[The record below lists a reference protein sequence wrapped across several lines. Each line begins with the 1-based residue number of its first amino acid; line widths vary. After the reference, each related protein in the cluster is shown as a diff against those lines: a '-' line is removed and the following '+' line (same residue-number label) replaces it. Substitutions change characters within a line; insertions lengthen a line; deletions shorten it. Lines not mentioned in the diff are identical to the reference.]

1 MKSRVM
7 VFGTFDLLHYG
18 HVRLL
23 NNSKKLGGKNSELI
37 VVIARDS
44 SVLKIKKT
52 PPIYNEEQRMI
63 LISELKAVDKAI
75 LGHEGP
81 DKLKIIEEY
90 HPNIIVLGYDQK
102 IDVDELKEELTK
114 RGMPDIKI
122 LRLEKFGDPDY
133 NSSSKIRKKI
143 IQNGKIAANSS

>member
-1 MKSRVM
+1 MKTRVM

-23 NNSKKLGGKNSELI
+23 NNSKKIGGRDAELT
-37 VVIARDS
+37 VVVARDS
-44 SVLKIKKT
+44 SVTNIKKN
-52 PPIYNEEQRMI
+52 PPIFNEEQRRI
-63 LISELKAVDKAI
+63 LISELKAVDRAI

-90 HPNIIVLGYDQK
+90 QPHFIVLGYDQRIEIEDLK
-102 IDVDELKEELTK
+102 KKLKE
-114 RGMPDIKI
+114 RGMPDVQI

-133 NSSSKIRKKI
+133 NSSTKIKEKIR
-143 IQNGKIAANSS
+143 QNGKVDC

>member
-1 MKSRVM
+1 MKNRVM

-102 IDVDELKEELTK
+102 IDVDKLKEELAK

>member
-1 MKSRVM
+1 MKTRVM

-23 NNSKKLGGKNSELI
+23 NNSKKLGGKESELI

-44 SVLKIKKT
+44 SVKKIKKN
-52 PPIYNEEQRMI
+52 PPIYNEKQRMI

-90 HPNIIVLGYDQK
+90 RPNIIVLGYDQK
-102 IDVDELKEELTK
+102 ISIEELQEK
-114 RGMPDIKI
+114 LASRGMSDVKVI
-122 LRLEKFGDPDY
+122 RLEKFGDPDY
-133 NSSSKIRKKI
+133 NSSTKIRDKI
-143 IQNGKIAANSS
+143 LKNGNNDC

>member
-1 MKSRVM
+1 M

-23 NNSKKLGGKNSELI
+23 NNSKKIGGENAELT
-37 VVIARDS
+37 VVVARDS
-44 SVLKIKKT
+44 SVFRIKNNAPVFT
-52 PPIYNEEQRMI
+52 EEQRRI
-63 LISELKAVDKAI
+63 LISELKAVDRAI

-90 HPNIIVLGYDQK
+90 QPHIIVLGYDQK
-102 IDVDELKEELTK
+102 IKVEELQK
-114 RGMPDIKI
+114 KLEERGLQDVKV

-133 NSSSKIRKKI
+133 NSSTKIKQKI
-143 IQNGKIAANSS
+143 ILQNGKNDC